1 MKDLAQLLYSTEI
14 PGVDARDRLSFWRSY
29 RGPGPRRLADRWL
42 VRLVLF
48 KWRRY
53 RRHNTRQK
61 AREALKSVGRNKG
74 NAPAGGGEAS

>member
-14 PGVDARDRLSFWRSY
+14 ESIDPRDRLYFWQMY
-29 RGPGPRRLADRWL
+29 RGPWPRRRADRWL

-53 RRHNTRQK
+53 RRHNDRKK
-61 AREALKSVGRNKG
+61 ARATKITSCEDAT
-74 NAPAGGGEAS
+74 